1 MRRGPCE
8 FCVMAPICKSEEVAC
23 GLFAQFVLQGERRIP
38 DEDRVRRPNKAWF
51 EEIFIKPIEN
61 EPCVF

>member
-23 GLFAQFVLQGERRIP
+23 GLFAQFVL
-38 DEDRVRRPNKAWF
+38 
-51 EEIFIKPIEN
+51 PIRASGG
-61 EPCVF
+61 FLIRTG